1 MKCFVHQT
9 TDAIG
14 VCSTCGRGLCN
25 ACVVKIG
32 GKFYCKDDA
41 DRVFGRKLTT
51 RVVSG
56 EKERGAALMA
66 GSILS
71 YLVGGIAVV
80 LSCFVL
86 FAGILAGDMGG
97 KNLFT
102 NLFTPYFSFLGPLL
116 NYSQSSLIFIGLGV
130 MVFGAIGIAAGFYLW
145 RPVIHGAVFAIVFGI
160 MGLILAFVLN
170 PIYTD
175 VVFTD
180 GLFVVNILI
189 IALALIGLR
198 QMILDPTR
206 VTK

>member
-1 MKCFVHQT
+1 MKCFVHQN

-14 VCSTCGRGLCN
+14 VCSTCGRGLCT

-51 RVVSG
+51 RVVAG
-56 EKERGAALMA
+56 EKERGAALMV
-66 GSILS
+66 GSILA
-71 YLVGGIAVV
+71 YLVGGVAVV

-86 FAGILAGDMGG
+86 FAGILAGDLGG
-97 KNLFT
+97 NDVFS
-102 NLFTPYFSFLGPLL
+102 NLFTPYFAFLGPVL
-116 NYSQSSLIFIGLGV
+116 NYSQSALIFIGLGV

-145 RPVIHGAVFAIVFGI
+145 RPAIHGALFAIVFGI
-160 MGLILAFVLN
+160 MGLILAFVLI
-170 PIYTD
+170 PIYAN

-180 GLFVVNILI
+180 GLFAVNILI

-198 QMILDPTR
+198 QMMLDPTR
-206 VTK
+206 VR